1 MELPTMSHKLKQWLM
16 SFPPEV
22 RDVLITKNTGTS
34 MAYVLK
40 RLYLHEDPD
49 TLPTFKAKIA
59 IGLDKASRGKLDFRS
74 MLEDG
79 SEIDW
84 AYVRSALNKR
94 GVAPASEKQLTATEQ
109 PE

>member
-1 MELPTMSHKLKQWLM
+1 MSDKLKQWIL

-22 RDVLITKNTGTS
+22 RETLITKNTGTS

-40 RLYLHEDPD
+40 RLYMHDNAD

-74 MLEDG
+74 MIEG
-79 SEIDW
+79 AEQIDW
-84 AYVRSALNKR
+84 NWVKSALNKR
-94 GVAPASEKQLTATEQ
+94 GSWPPSEKQLTTASEG
-109 PE
+109 E